1 METVQRNVTLQDFM
15 NLMHQMRQMDLER
28 EARRVEDARR
38 HTEELTRIR
47 AEMEKARAEAEQKRA
62 EEIARVRA
70 EVEQKRA
77 EAEQKRVE
85 ENARIRAEIEQ
96 KRAEEDARIRAEAEK
111 QRTEINEQRADA
123 EKKRAEEDA
132 KYKREMR
139 EINRQLGKLGNR
151 LGEFVQE
158 MVYPAA
164 VDLFRARGLNVH
176 QVMRNVR
183 GLDDNGRTRM
193 EIDLLVINNS
203 ELVALECKSEVI
215 VDDIKRHLERLTEF
229 KDAFPQYKNYR
240 VLGAVAGMVWKG
252 DGIVEFAEKAG
263 FFALMQSGDM
273 VQMGNSKGFE
283 PHIW

>member
-1 METVQRNVTLQDFM
+1 METVQHNVTLQDFM

-28 EARRVEDARR
+28 EARRIEDARR

-47 AEMEKARAEAEQKRA
+47 AELEKARAEAEQKRIEA
-62 EEIARVRA
+62 EKARA
-70 EVEQKRA
+70 EDEK
-77 EAEQKRVE
+77 
-85 ENARIRAEIEQ
+85 
-96 KRAEEDARIRAEAEK
+96 KRAEEDARIRAEIEQKRIEAEK
-111 QRTEINEQRADA
+111 ARAEDDKKRVEA

-203 ELVALECKSEVI
+203 ELVAIECKSEVI

-252 DGIVEFAEKAG
+252 DGIVEFAEKTG

-273 VQMGNSKGFE
+273 VQLGNSKGFE

>member
-28 EARRVEDARR
+28 EARRVEDVRR

-47 AEMEKARAEAEQKRA
+47 AEMEQKRIEAEQKRA
-62 EEIARVRA
+62 D
-70 EVEQKRA
+70 
-77 EAEQKRVE
+77 AEQKRVE
-85 ENARIRAEIEQ
+85 ENARIRAEMEQKRIKAEQKRADAEQ

-203 ELVALECKSEVI
+203 ELVAIECKSEVI

-273 VQMGNSKGFE
+273 VQLGNSKGFE

>member
-1 METVQRNVTLQDFM
+1 METVQHNVTLQDFM

-28 EARRVEDARR
+28 EARRVEDTRR

-47 AEMEKARAEAEQKRA
+47 AEMEQKRIEAEQKRA
-62 EEIARVRA
+62 DA
-70 EVEQKRA
+70 
-77 EAEQKRVE
+77 
-85 ENARIRAEIEQ
+85 EQ
-96 KRAEEDARIRAEAEK
+96 KRAEEDARVRAEMEKARAEAEK
-111 QRTEINEQRADA
+111 QREVED
-123 EKKRAEEDA
+123 KK
-132 KYKREMR
+132 YQREMR

-203 ELVALECKSEVI
+203 ELVAIECKSEVI

-273 VQMGNSKGFE
+273 VQLGNSKGFE

>member
-1 METVQRNVTLQDFM
+1 METVQHNVTLQDFM

-28 EARRVEDARR
+28 EARRIEDARR

-47 AEMEKARAEAEQKRA
+47 AEMEQKR
-62 EEIARVRA
+62 I
-70 EVEQKRA
+70 
-77 EAEQKRVE
+77 
-85 ENARIRAEIEQ
+85 
-96 KRAEEDARIRAEAEK
+96 EAEK
-111 QRTEINEQRADA
+111 QREVED
-123 EKKRAEEDA
+123 KK
-132 KYKREMR
+132 YQREMR

-183 GLDDNGRTRM
+183 GLDDNGRIRM

-203 ELVALECKSEVI
+203 ELVAIECKSEVI

-252 DGIVEFAEKAG
+252 DGIVEFAEKTG

-273 VQMGNSKGFE
+273 VQLGNSKGFE

>member
-1 METVQRNVTLQDFM
+1 
-15 NLMHQMRQMDLER
+15 
-28 EARRVEDARR
+28 
-38 HTEELTRIR
+38 
-47 AEMEKARAEAEQKRA
+47 
-62 EEIARVRA
+62 
-70 EVEQKRA
+70 
-77 EAEQKRVE
+77 
-85 ENARIRAEIEQ
+85 
-96 KRAEEDARIRAEAEK
+96 
-111 QRTEINEQRADA
+111 
-123 EKKRAEEDA
+123 
-132 KYKREMR
+132 MR

-203 ELVALECKSEVI
+203 ELVAIECKSEVI

-229 KDAFPQYKNYR
+229 KDVFPQYKNYR

-252 DGIVEFAEKAG
+252 DGIVEFAEKTG

-273 VQMGNSKGFE
+273 VQLGNSKGFE